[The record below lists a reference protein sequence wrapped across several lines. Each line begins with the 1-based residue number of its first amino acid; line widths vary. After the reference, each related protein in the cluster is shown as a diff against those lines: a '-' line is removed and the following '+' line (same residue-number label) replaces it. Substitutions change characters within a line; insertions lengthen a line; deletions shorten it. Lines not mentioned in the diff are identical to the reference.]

1 MRAIIET
8 GGKQFTVA
16 PEQTIRVPTIPGE
29 TGQTVT
35 LDRVLYAAEGSDIR
49 IGDPHLEGATVT
61 AEIVKHG
68 RDRKI
73 IVYKAKRR
81 KRHRRK
87 QGHRQNFTELRV
99 TGIEMGR
106 KPTRP
111 KKKVKA
117 EKIVPSVDE
126 VPEKVTE
133 TESPPEKVEEKP
145 ILVCEVC
152 GKEYKTE
159 RGLNNHMA
167 KIHAESEGEG

>member
-16 PEQTIRVPTIPGE
+16 PEQTIRVPTIPAEAGE
-29 TGQTVT
+29 TIT

-49 IGDPHLEGATVT
+49 IGDPHLDGATVT

-68 RDRKI
+68 RGRKI
-73 IVYKAKRR
+73 TVYKAKRR

-106 KPTRP
+106 KPARP

-117 EKIVPSVDE
+117 AEVEPSVDE
-126 VPEKVTE
+126 APMKAATTKPPAE
-133 TESPPEKVEEKP
+133 TVEAKP

-159 RGLNNHMA
+159 RGLNNHLA
-167 KIHAESEGEG
+167 KVHAESEGEG